1 MKTYRRILVPIPS
14 GGQGDIL
21 LQRAAELAQTQH
33 TQMLVVRVLDTR
45 SGFEPDGP
53 AAMLPGEAAA
63 RRAPDVRKRLDL
75 QLARNNLGWAEANVL
90 WGEPKTVLADVIRN
104 WAPDLVVACAG
115 LLPQEI
121 AEDADILTVGCRSL
135 FGRLAGAL
143 HYHTPRHA

>member
-1 MKTYRRILVPIPS
+1 MKTYQRILVPIPS

-21 LQRAAELAQTQH
+21 LQRAAELAKAQH

-53 AAMLPGEAAA
+53 AALLPDEAAS
-63 RRAPDVRKRLDL
+63 RRAPDVKKRLDL
-75 QLARNNLGWAEANVL
+75 QLARNNLGWAEAKVV
-90 WGEPKTVLADVIRN
+90 WGEPQTVLADVIRD
-104 WAPDLVVACAG
+104 WAPDLVVACTSLQPHG
-115 LLPQEI
+115 I

-143 HYHTPRHA
+143 RFHAPRHA